1 LGNQVNKRLAK
12 INLGSVIGSIP
23 YRMAFAGG
31 WVDQPF
37 ISAHNPSPPG
47 SMVVVSL
54 EPTFP
59 FMTKCGMGTSSRQVA
74 MEIWDGSLPDKDPQL
89 LMRELYHAENGDRNE
104 PSGSQD
110 MAGIVFSGVNRLDFD
125 VNFEGG
131 FFPVHVESNNDP
143 KIARWLEDV
152 IYCLPIN
159 QRPSGYFPL
168 GEINLD
174 PVWIEK
180 LGQTGKDCFQAIL
193 NQNAEK
199 LGSSMNETMRCWETI
214 LPHTVR
220 HPTITINL
228 LEILKYYQS
237 CYKGAMYS
245 GCGGGYLYVVSDEPV
260 PGAFKVNIRISAG
273 KKDQN
278 G

>member
-1 LGNQVNKRLAK
+1 MNNRVAKR
-12 INLGSVIGSIP
+12 NLDSIIGSIP

-59 FMTKCGMGTSSRQVA
+59 FMTKCGIGTSSRQVA
-74 MEIWDGSLPDKDPQL
+74 MKIWGGTLPDKDPQF
-89 LMRELYHAENGDRNE
+89 LMRELYHAENADRSE

-110 MAGIVFSGVNRLDFD
+110 MAGIVFSGVNRLDYD

-143 KIARWLEDV
+143 KVACWLEDV
-152 IYCLPIN
+152 IFCLPVN
-159 QRPSGYFPL
+159 QRLNGYSPIDV
-168 GEINLD
+168 INLD
-174 PVWIEK
+174 STWIER
-180 LGQTGKDCFQAIL
+180 LGQSGKDCFQAIL
-193 NQNAEK
+193 DQNAEK
-199 LGSSMNETMRCWETI
+199 LGSSMNETMRCWEAI

-228 LEILKYYQS
+228 LEILEFYQS
-237 CYKGAMYS
+237 RYYGAMYS

-260 PGAFKVNIRISAG
+260 PGTFKVNIRISAG
-273 KKDQN
+273 KNKRN